1 MFFYKICV
9 KSILSFSVDSVS
21 TKSLEIDI
29 NRSEQVLIDGNT
41 NEDFITNDTVVKEDK
56 DKSRSSSVDSTDS
69 DYIR

>member
-1 MFFYKICV
+1 M

>member
-1 MFFYKICV
+1 M
-9 KSILSFSVDSVS
+9 KSILSFSVDFVS

-29 NRSEQVLIDGNT
+29 NRSEQVLIDGDT
-41 NEDFITNDTVVKEDK
+41 NEDFITNDTVVKEAK